1 MRHSHN
7 TNAGKTSEDGIWFG
21 TTDPDDSKGALI
33 YDDYEI
39 AEQRCDA
46 NEGMKLLKIRVS
58 VYKDSVTIPL
68 GTLTDDRIE
77 IGTEAKDGSTGTH
90 YGKPEGK
97 VTIVDTVSYE
107 GLKKGG
113 TYKLKG
119 TLMYKDTGK
128 AVMENGKEVT
138 AETTFTAKSS
148 SGTVDVEFKVDG
160 SLLKGKS
167 VVVFEDLYQDDLK
180 MAVHAD
186 IEDEG
191 QTVHFTQE
199 TPPGTPKTGD
209 DSDMK
214 VFIAI
219 GLAALLLLTCL
230 AAEQVRRHRKEVS
243 AEAPEEE
250 KSEKDED

>member
-1 MRHSHN
+1 M
-7 TNAGKTSEDGIWFG
+7 
-21 TTDPDDSKGALI
+21 
-33 YDDYEI
+33 
-39 AEQRCDA
+39 
-46 NEGMKLLKIRVS
+46 
-58 VYKDSVTIPL
+58 
-68 GTLTDDRIE
+68 
-77 IGTEAKDGSTGTH
+77 
-90 YGKPEGK
+90 
-97 VTIVDTVSYE
+97 
-107 GLKKGG
+107 
-113 TYKLKG
+113 
-119 TLMYKDTGK
+119 
-128 AVMENGKEVT
+128 
-138 AETTFTAKSS
+138 
-148 SGTVDVEFKVDG
+148 
-160 SLLKGKS
+160 
-167 VVVFEDLYQDDLK
+167 VFEDLYQDDLK

-250 KSEKDED
+250 ESEKDED

>member
-1 MRHSHN
+1 MN
-7 TNAGKTSEDGIWFG
+7 MTE
-21 TTDPDDSKGALI
+21 
-33 YDDYEI
+33 
-39 AEQRCDA
+39 
-46 NEGMKLLKIRVS
+46 KLR
-58 VYKDSVTIPL
+58 
-68 GTLTDDRIE
+68 
-77 IGTEAKDGSTGTH
+77 
-90 YGKPEGK
+90 YGKGRRIP
-97 VTIVDTVSYE
+97 
-107 GLKKGG
+107 
-113 TYKLKG
+113 
-119 TLMYKDTGK
+119 
-128 AVMENGKEVT
+128 VMENGKEVT

-160 SLLKGKS
+160 SLLKVKS

-250 KSEKDED
+250 ESEKDED